1 MRSFLNVV
9 RKIFLLA
16 FLVFL
21 VLCCHSCMMASS
33 GAPETAPVGAAA
45 TPAAATP
52 APESNEITL
61 SSGSFLKD
69 TQNLVLHAEAS
80 DLPLLE
86 SFPNLASVDFT
97 DSACTTEIAS
107 WAAAHPNVTV
117 TYQVALPN
125 GQSIPSTS
133 QSVDLSGLTADQI
146 ASAAESLRLLPNV
159 TSVELGV
166 SPTGAGLTAD
176 ELAVLQEARPNAV
189 LHYALDL
196 AGRQVSLSDTE
207 LDLTTLPKDQVQ
219 NAAAV
224 MRSMS
229 GLRVIHLGAEGG
241 TFSWEDIAALHAA
254 APAAALDYTF
264 NFMGANH
271 NLADT
276 ELNLSHVK
284 MTDQGAAVRA
294 ILPYMVNLQTLDM
307 DSCDVSNENMAA
319 IRAEYPNVNVIWRI
333 WFAGYTVR
341 TDVERILASS
351 TSRGG
356 QVTDSEAAKL
366 MYCTKVKY
374 LDLGHNEVL
383 TDISFTR
390 YMPDLEVLIVAINN
404 ISDISPLADCP
415 KLEYLEINST
425 NVTDLTPLSN
435 SMALRHLNI
444 GRTVRSETNTGSDLD
459 RPRVTDISPLF
470 PLKDLER
477 LWIGSL
483 TAEGIPDEQ
492 IQKMV
497 EIMGV
502 TDFYNE
508 DGTLNEFCERFNVTS
523 GDPSQGVWRT
533 TGERPLWVW
542 EQWMQTG
549 VFNDPLNER
558 YALLREQFQYD
569 LGAGAYSLAENDPLY

>member
-1 MRSFLNVV
+1 MRGFLNVLK
-9 RKIFLLA
+9 RLFSLA
-16 FLVFL
+16 LVIAL
-21 VLCCHSCMMASS
+21 VLCCHSCLMATSRDEDIVPDDVS
-33 GAPETAPVGAAA
+33 AA
-45 TPAAATP
+45 PAAATP
-52 APESNEITL
+52 EPVSNEVAL
-61 SSGSFLKD
+61 SGGTYLKD
-69 TQNLVLHAEAS
+69 SQNLVLHIVPS

-86 SFPNLASVDFT
+86 SFPSLTSVDFT
-97 DSACTTEIAS
+97 DSACTAEIAD
-107 WAAAHPNVTV
+107 WEAAHPNITV
-117 TYQVALPN
+117 TYQVSLPN
-125 GQSIPSTS
+125 GQTVSNTTE
-133 QSVDLSGLTADQI
+133 SVDLSGITSSEI
-146 ASAAESLRLLPNV
+146 AAAAESLRLLPKL

-166 SPTGAGLTAD
+166 SPSGAGLSAD
-176 ELAVLQEARPNAV
+176 ELAFLQEACPNAV
-189 LHYALDL
+189 LHYALNL
-196 AGRQVSLSDTE
+196 AGMQVSLSDTE
-207 LDLTTLPKDQVQ
+207 LNLTSLPKDQVQ
-219 NAAAV
+219 TAASV

-229 GLRVIHLGAEGG
+229 DLRIVHLGTEGG
-241 TFSWEDIAALHAA
+241 AFSWEDIAAFHTA
-254 APAAALDYTF
+254 APNAVLDYTF
-264 NFMGANH
+264 NFMGADR

-276 ELNLSHVK
+276 ALNLSHVK
-284 MTDQGAAVRA
+284 MNDQGAAVRS
-294 ILPYMVNLQTLDM
+294 ILPYMTNLQTLDM

-319 IRAEYPNVNVIWRI
+319 IQAEYPNVNVIWRI

-366 MYCTKVKY
+366 KYCTKVKY

-444 GRTVRSETNTGSDLD
+444 GRTARSETNTGSDLD
-459 RPRVTDISPLF
+459 RPRVTDISPLY

-477 LWIGSL
+477 LWIGSV

-492 IQKMV
+492 IKKMV

-542 EQWMQTG
+542 EQWMTTG

-558 YALLREQFQYD
+558 YTLLREQFQYD

>member
-9 RKIFLLA
+9 KRIFLLA

-33 GAPETAPVGAAA
+33 RVAEPNPVDTTAAPAVSM
-45 TPAAATP
+45 P

-69 TQNLVLHAEAS
+69 SQNLVLHAEPS
-80 DLPLLE
+80 DLPLLD
-86 SFPNLASVDFT
+86 SFPALASVDFT
-97 DSACTTEIAS
+97 DSACAAEIAA
-107 WAAAHPNVTV
+107 WAAAHPNVSV
-117 TYQVALPN
+117 SFQVALPN
-125 GQSIPSTS
+125 GQRVPNSSD
-133 QSVDLSGLTADQI
+133 SVDLSGITSAEI

-159 TSVELGV
+159 KNVELGV
-166 SPTGAGLTAD
+166 SSTGAGLTAED
-176 ELAVLQEARPNAV
+176 LASLQEARPEAV

-196 AGRQVSLSDTE
+196 AGMQVSLSDTE
-207 LDLTTLPKDQVQ
+207 LNLTSLPKDQVP
-219 NAAAV
+219 NAASV

-229 GLRVIHLGAEGG
+229 GLQVVHLGAEGG
-241 TFSWEDIAALHAA
+241 TFSWDDIAALHAA
-254 APAAALDYTF
+254 APGAALDYTF
-264 NFMGANH
+264 TLLGSSH

-276 ELNLSHVK
+276 ELNFSHVK
-284 MTDQGAAVRA
+284 MNDQGAAVRA
-294 ILPYMVNLQTLDM
+294 VLPYMTNLQTLDM
-307 DSCDVSNENMAA
+307 DSCDVSNESMAA
-319 IRAEYPNVNVIWRI
+319 IQAEYPNVNVIWRI

-366 MYCTKVKY
+366 RYCTKVKY

-444 GRTVRSETNTGSDLD
+444 GRTARSETNTGSDLD
-459 RPRVTDISPLF
+459 RPRVTDISPLY
-470 PLKDLER
+470 PLKDLQR
-477 LWIGSL
+477 LWIGSV

-492 IQKMV
+492 IKKMV

-542 EQWMQTG
+542 EQWMTTG

-558 YALLREQFQYD
+558 YTLLREQFQYD